1 MQDLQGARVLLVE
14 MIADWGGVGRKRDC
28 NRNPGVPLKMVFH
41 RKFTAGCLACATLQ
55 QDPSACFVKPHLTDL
70 HSLNAV

>member
-14 MIADWGGVGRKRDC
+14 MIADRLREREREGDC
-28 NRNPGVPLKMVFH
+28 NSNPGVPLKMVFH

-55 QDPSACFVKPHLTDL
+55 
-70 HSLNAV
+70 